1 MKTLMVALAMST
13 ALVSATGAAGAVT
26 LTFLLDSSADTLA
39 AANALAAAYKVKNPD
54 VAFDLEV
61 RVGGS
66 EGDNIVKTRL
76 ATGEM
81 SDIFIYNSGS
91 LFQGLKPAQTL
102 ADIGDIPAMARIPA
116 EYQGVVSAGGKVY
129 GVPFKPAMAGGILYN
144 RKAYA
149 ELGLK
154 VPKSWAEFMANNEK
168 IKAAGKVA
176 VIQSYATPWTSQ
188 LFVLADFYNVRAQV
202 PTFADDYTAN
212 KAKFATTPAA
222 LRGFQ
227 HLEEV
232 AKAGFLNKDFGATKY
247 NDGLR
252 LLATG
257 QGVHYPMITQAFG
270 ALKQNH
276 ADKLGDVGFFAQP
289 GDDAARNGL
298 TVWMPHGLF
307 VPKTTKH
314 LAEVKKFLDFVAS
327 PEGCDAVTKANGPAG
342 PYMVK
347 GCTLPAEMPPAVADM
362 LPYFEKDGAIAPAL
376 EFLSPVKGPALE
388 QFTVEV
394 GSGIRPAAD
403 AAALYDQDVRKQAK
417 QLGLPNW

>member
-13 ALVSATGAAGAVT
+13 ALAAGTGSVGAVT
-26 LTFLLDSSADTLA
+26 LTFLLDSSADSLA
-39 AANALAAAYKVKNPD
+39 AANALAAAYKAKNPD
-54 VAFDLEV
+54 VSFDMEV

-116 EYQGVVSAGGKVY
+116 EYRGVVSAGGKVY

-232 AKAGFLNKDFGATKY
+232 AKAGFLNKDF
-247 NDGLR
+247 R
-252 LLATG
+252 RH
-257 QGVHYPMITQAFG
+257 QIQ
-270 ALKQNH
+270 
-276 ADKLGDVGFFAQP
+276 
-289 GDDAARNGL
+289 
-298 TVWMPHGLF
+298 
-307 VPKTTKH
+307 
-314 LAEVKKFLDFVAS
+314 
-327 PEGCDAVTKANGPAG
+327 
-342 PYMVK
+342 
-347 GCTLPAEMPPAVADM
+347 
-362 LPYFEKDGAIAPAL
+362 
-376 EFLSPVKGPALE
+376 
-388 QFTVEV
+388 
-394 GSGIRPAAD
+394 
-403 AAALYDQDVRKQAK
+403 
-417 QLGLPNW
+417 